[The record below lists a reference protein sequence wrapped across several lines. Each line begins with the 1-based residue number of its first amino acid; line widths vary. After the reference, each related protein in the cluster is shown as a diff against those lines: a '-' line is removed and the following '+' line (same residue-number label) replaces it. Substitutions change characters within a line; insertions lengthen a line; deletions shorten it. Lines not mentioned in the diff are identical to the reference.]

1 MLYVHLNQ
9 LNKLKF
15 NNYLNWFLSVVSEVE
30 IIHAKEESKF
40 EEESKENVT
49 PPKPS
54 TKFVYCVI

>member
-1 MLYVHLNQ
+1 M
-9 LNKLKF
+9 
-15 NNYLNWFLSVVSEVE
+15 LSVVSEVE